1 MPSTFGSLPCYPQ
14 QKSSI
19 RLFASASSPEH
30 EERTQQPPPPPEET
44 SSSFFSSHITS
55 FPELGVQS
63 PVLMQRVQDLG
74 LTRPTTVQA
83 AAFEHLSQGC
93 KAGDVTIG
101 AETGSGKT
109 LAYLLPLMDDIL
121 QRKQKQVQQQQ
132 NDDDHDSSTLGYD
145 YCRAVILVPNKELV
159 QQVLRMATPLAMGTP
174 NQEHDTQEDDAINT
188 IRLAVLPGGLQEPTD
203 FRPFRESI
211 AGIAPPVDLVL
222 GTPASMALWGTKP
235 KFIDLFADIETLV
248 IDEADMLLDGG
259 YIRALEDVLMGFR
272 RADRLQYAGGALAD
286 GWKKTQH
293 VFVAATLP
301 DAGLRSVDAYLQR
314 RFPRATRVAVQG
326 MHRARHSG
334 LREQTVWIHENSK
347 KGRME
352 RLVQLLNT
360 PTTTTATATTA
371 AAAEEE
377 SSSVAG
383 LQGEKVMV
391 FVNTVEN
398 VDGACEALVL
408 AGINAVPYHAKIPQT
423 ERILN
428 MDRFR
433 RYQPVSESGT
443 EPNDER
449 NDDDTVPV
457 LVCSDL
463 ASRGIDVPGVT
474 AVVQLEFATNV
485 VAHLHRMGRSGRAGQ
500 HTGGRGIVFYG
511 DVEEP
516 LARVVQQAEQEQDQ
530 VMSLQG
536 NDVIELERKDDE
548 DDEAD
553 VTTSDGDSEA
563 VAGSVQNAFSR
574 KRGFTKKRKKLRRE
588 TEPAE

>member
-1 MPSTFGSLPCYPQ
+1 MWQ
-14 QKSSI
+14 
-19 RLFASASSPEH
+19 RLQ
-30 EERTQQPPPPPEET
+30 T
-44 SSSFFSSHITS
+44 
-55 FPELGVQS
+55 LGI
-63 PVLMQRVQDLG
+63 
-74 LTRPTTVQA
+74 TRPTTVQA
-83 AAFEHLSQGC
+83 AAFAPLSRASAT
-93 KAGDVTIG
+93 AGNNDNNNDVTIG

-121 QRKQKQVQQQQ
+121 QRKQKQAQAQAQTQTQQR
-132 NDDDHDSSTLGYD
+132 NDDDYHNASPLGYD
-145 YCRAVILVPNKELV
+145 FCRAVILVPNKELV
-159 QQVLRMATPLAMGTP
+159 QQVLRMATPLARGTTGTSD
-174 NQEHDTQEDDAINT
+174 HDMEQDSITT
-188 IRLAVLPGGLQEPTD
+188 IRIAVLPGGLQEPTD

-211 AGIAPPVDLVL
+211 AGTAPPVDLVL
-222 GTPASMALWGTKP
+222 ATPASMALWGTKP

-272 RADRLQYAGGALAD
+272 RADRLRTPPSSSSLSSSAIQGPYAGSPLAD

-334 LREQTVWIHENSK
+334 LREQTLWILENSK

-360 PTTTTATATTA
+360 PTTITTTTTTTTDKQ
-371 AAAEEE
+371 EE
-377 SSSVAG
+377 SAVAG

-398 VDGACEALVL
+398 VDAACEALVL
-408 AGINAVPYHAKIPQT
+408 AGINAIPYHAKIPQT

-433 RYQPVSESGT
+433 RYKPESASST
-443 EPNDER
+443 QQNNEKDV
-449 NDDDTVPV
+449 DDDTVPV

-463 ASRGIDVPGVT
+463 ASRGIDIPGVT

-500 HTGGRGIVFYG
+500 PTGGRGIVFYG

-530 VMSLQG
+530 MMSLQG
-536 NDVIELERKDDE
+536 NDVMEVEQKDDE

-553 VTTSDGDSEA
+553 VEDSEA

-574 KRGFTKKRKKLRRE
+574 KRGFTKKRKKLRRD